1 MQKKTRKTSILF
13 DLALYRALKIKAV
26 ETSRSM
32 SDLVND
38 AVAAAFVED
47 AFDLES
53 FTQRKNEPVLSFQ
66 EFRRRLFC
74 HAGRGA

>member
-26 ETSRSM
+26 ETSRSI
-32 SDLVND
+32 SDLVSD
-38 AVAAAFVED
+38 AVAAAHGED
-47 AFDLES
+47 ASDLES
-53 FTQRKNEPVLSFQ
+53 FAQRENETVLSFR
-66 EFRRRLFC
+66 EFRRRLFR